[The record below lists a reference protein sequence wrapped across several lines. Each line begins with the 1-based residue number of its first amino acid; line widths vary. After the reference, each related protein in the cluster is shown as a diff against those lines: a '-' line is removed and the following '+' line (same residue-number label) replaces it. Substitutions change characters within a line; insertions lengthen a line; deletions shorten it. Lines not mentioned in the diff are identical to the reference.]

1 MMVQLLADPAD
12 TVIGRSCAPAP
23 FASPRFVPARKPLWP
38 PFGRNARYAAGVTA
52 TLKSLCPARVE
63 VHNRAD
69 LALLLARSL
78 PQTPFA
84 LFVHNDPLRMRG
96 ARRPAERAELLARMQ
111 VICVS
116 AWLRDRFMNGVATAA
131 AQPALHL
138 PNAVDIAALPPR
150 LPAAVREKTVLF
162 VGRVVADKGA
172 DAFVRAWGVV
182 GPSLSGWRASII
194 GADRFTADS
203 PDTPFTRAL
212 RPEAVR
218 HGVAMTGYLPH
229 AEVLRTMARASIVV
243 APSRWQ
249 EPFGLTALEA
259 LASGAALICSAKGGL
274 PEVAGEAALYAD
286 PDHPGALEAAIRLL
300 ANDTA
305 RRAALAEAGLARAQG
320 FDARVIRARLAALRG
335 RAVES
340 AEEAVLDQVA

>member
-1 MMVQLLADPAD
+1 
-12 TVIGRSCAPAP
+12 
-23 FASPRFVPARKPLWP
+23 
-38 PFGRNARYAAGVTA
+38 
-52 TLKSLCPARVE
+52 
-63 VHNRAD
+63 
-69 LALLLARSL
+69 
-78 PQTPFA
+78 
-84 LFVHNDPLRMRG
+84 
-96 ARRPAERAELLARMQ
+96 
-111 VICVS
+111 
-116 AWLRDRFMNGVATAA
+116 
-131 AQPALHL
+131 
-138 PNAVDIAALPPR
+138 VDIAALPPR